1 MKLYEL
7 ANEYAAIELALAD
20 SDGEI
25 TPEIQ
30 TMLDSV
36 ESELPAKVDGIC
48 SVFRHMM
55 TRAAAAKEEAERILR
70 LYQVRERAANRLKEY
85 LKSNLERMGMTNI
98 ETDRFKVR
106 IQKNS
111 APSVK
116 VADGLL
122 PEDLPA
128 EYVRF
133 KPEVNNS
140 AIAMAWK
147 AGKTLPDGVEVKIG
161 THLRIS

>member
-30 TMLDSV
+30 AMLDSV

-48 SVFRHMM
+48 SVLRHQA
-55 TRAAAAKEEAERILR
+55 TRAAAAREEGERLAKLAQSREKAATRLR
-70 LYQVRERAANRLKEY
+70 EY
-85 LKSNLERMGMTNI
+85 LKANLERMNI
-98 ETDRFKVR
+98 SRVETDRFKVR

-111 APSVK
+111 VPSVRL
-116 VADGLL
+116 ADGIS

-133 KPEVNNS
+133 KPEANNS

-147 AGKTLPDGVEVKIG
+147 AGKSLPDGVEVSVG